1 VPDLP
6 PAPAAETG
14 RGGGIGSSGASAP
27 APPPAPAIE
36 AVLRRDRWIVAGGLV
51 VLTLLAWTYLFGL
64 AGAMEGMTTGARA
77 GEVPGGDATSG
88 GAPGAASDSASMEG
102 LSTGGMPMEGPSME
116 GMSMAATMAPR
127 IRPWSARDLAFTF
140 AMWAVMMVA
149 MMVPSASPLI
159 LLHLGTQRR
168 QGSTGH
174 ATPATGAFVLGYL
187 LVWTG
192 FSAVATFL
200 QWGLE
205 RLALL
210 SPMMVG
216 TSDVFGGTV
225 LAAAGIYQLT
235 PIKEACL
242 RHCRSPVGFIMHHWR
257 PGTRGALVMGLHHGL
272 YCIGCCWL
280 LMALLFVGGV
290 MNLVWIAALS
300 VLVLLEKLLPGGELL
315 ARATGGALLAA
326 GGWLLVGAW

>member
-1 VPDLP
+1 M
-6 PAPAAETG
+6 
-14 RGGGIGSSGASAP
+14 GSSGASAP
-27 APPPAPAIE
+27 APPPASLIE

-51 VLTLLAWTYLFGL
+51 VLTVLAWTYLFGL
-64 AGAMEGMTTGARA
+64 ADAMEGMTTGARA
-77 GEVPGGDATSG
+77 GEVPGGDALSE

-102 LSTGGMPMEGPSME
+102 LSTGGMPMEG
-116 GMSMAATMAPR
+116 MSMAATMAPR
-127 IRPWSARDLAFTF
+127 VRTWSARDLAFTF

-149 MMVPSASPLI
+149 MMVPSASPMI
-159 LLHLGTQRR
+159 LLHLGTHRR
-168 QGSTGH
+168 QGSTGN
-174 ATPATGAFVLGYL
+174 ATRATGAFVLGYL

-192 FSAVATFL
+192 FSAAATLL

-280 LMALLFVGGV
+280 LMAQLFVGGV